1 MVNSDTGEL
10 LLTTRFVGATA
21 APQQHYQREFGVG
34 YGRRT
39 LSTALEPDGVT
50 PAGLVMEQRLVVPF
64 GTDSVVVS
72 QTVITN
78 NSPAALSLS
87 YYEVI

>member
-1 MVNSDTGEL
+1 MRSVRS
-10 LLTTRFVGATA
+10 
-21 APQQHYQREFGVG
+21 
-34 YGRRT
+34 GR
-39 LSTALEPDGVT
+39 
-50 PAGLVMEQRLVVPF
+50 GLEQRLVVPF